1 MSTADAAIM
10 QPFTT
15 PLLALESITFDVL
28 TRVSGGC
35 RPAPPPP
42 PPATNVQNVNNVQVQ
57 PPVVM
62 PVCMCAPQQP
72 ASVESSVEVSYGQ
85 TTTTA

>member
-1 MSTADAAIM
+1 ML
-10 QPFTT
+10 TT

-35 RPAPPPP
+35 RRAPPPP
-42 PPATNVQNVNNVQVQ
+42 PPATNVQNVNNVQYVQ
-57 PPVVM
+57 APPVVM
-62 PVCMCAPQQP
+62 PVCMCASQQP

-85 TTTTA
+85 TATTTT